1 MRWLPALALVVL
13 VGCARGENEVGSVG
27 GRDTVGDGDLALPP
41 SAGAPRPRAGGGT
54 PDTLTAEETAPHD
67 TTTPGPTET
76 VGPVPPERLEVG
88 VILGVYRRNYQ
99 ELFSEFGSQ
108 VRNDVDPK
116 LVEDAKRMTA
126 LEHGFVD
133 LGAWDDMVSE
143 LSPSQRAE
151 LAEGI
156 AATNRDLARELH
168 TGPRLPSG

>member
-1 MRWLPALALVVL
+1 MRWVLVLGLVALVA
-13 VGCARGENEVGSVG
+13 CARGDNEVGSVG

-41 SAGAPRPRAGGGT
+41 SGGAPIPRAGGAA
-54 PDTLTAEETAPHD
+54 PDTVSAEDAAPYD
-67 TTTPGPTET
+67 TTET
-76 VGPVPPERLEVG
+76 VGPGPPPRLDVG
-88 VILGVYRRNYQ
+88 AIVNVYRRNYQ
-99 ELFSEFGSQ
+99 ELISEFGSE
-108 VRNDVDPK
+108 VRNDVDSK

-133 LGAWDDMVSE
+133 LGAWNDMVSE

-151 LAEGI
+151 LAERI